1 MYSDKF
7 KNMINQRLNNKYYD
21 ADYLVVNGNSK
32 LKMESKEATD
42 LMFLP

>member
-7 KNMINQRLNNKYYD
+7 KNMINQKLNNNKYYD

-32 LKMESKEATD
+32 LKMESKIAAD
-42 LMFLP
+42 LMI